1 MNLKLKKE
9 VEKEVDPIKE
19 TKVFEPII
27 EVDQKSKISVIPK
40 PVTVIN
46 GPVGEVINFIE
57 TLPENYI
64 VTNIIKAPSTLRK
77 NGPIVSLAF
86 VEKSLDYKTVIVHS
100 EDFNVA
106 AKEAN
111 TEIEKGAV
119 VIHAFSSPVSSRKRG
134 RVAFEIIIIL
144 KKKK

>member
-1 MNLKLKKE
+1 MNLKPRKE
-9 VEKEVDPIKE
+9 VEKVIEPIKE
-19 TKVFEPII
+19 EIEPIKK
-27 EVDQKSKISVIPK
+27 EEKIIKTPK

-57 TLPENYI
+57 TLPEDYI

-86 VEKSLDYKTVIVHS
+86 VEKSQDYKTIIVHS
-100 EDFNVA
+100 EDFNKA
-106 AKEAN
+106 SEEAN
-111 TEIEKGAV
+111 IEIEKGAV
-119 VIHAFSSPVSSRKRG
+119 VLHAFSSPVSSRKRG

-144 KKKK
+144 KRKK

>member
-1 MNLKLKKE
+1 MNYRPKKE
-9 VEKEVDPIKE
+9 ETEVKKEPEAAVPEVSVAPVKLIEKGPV
-19 TKVFEPII
+19 
-27 EVDQKSKISVIPK
+27 PK

-46 GPVGEVINFIE
+46 GPVGEVLEFIKS
-57 TLPENYI
+57 LPKDYI

-86 VEKSLDYKTVIVHS
+86 VEKSLDYETVIVHS
-100 EDFNVA
+100 EDFNKA
-106 AKEAN
+106 ATEAN
-111 TEIEKGAV
+111 AEIEKGAV
-119 VIHAFSSPVSSRKRG
+119 VIHAFSSPVSSKKRG